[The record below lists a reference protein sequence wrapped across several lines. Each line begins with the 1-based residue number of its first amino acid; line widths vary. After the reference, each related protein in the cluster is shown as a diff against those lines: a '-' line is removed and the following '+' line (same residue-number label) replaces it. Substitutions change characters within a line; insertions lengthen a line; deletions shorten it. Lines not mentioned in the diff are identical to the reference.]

1 MALLSVLM
9 LQTVSAPEFFN
20 GPELLDFLARFAF
33 NFFIVYLIIRWLYY
47 PVHKNKDYFFTY
59 FLFNLIIFLLCYMM
73 KNTQLEIGVA
83 FGLFAVFSILRYRTL
98 NVSVVDMA
106 YLFLVI
112 SIGVINSLSNENV
125 SIVQV
130 LAANLI
136 IVIIIFVMEKRW
148 LIRHASEK
156 VIEYEKIENIRPENH
171 DKLMADLKDR
181 LGLDVH
187 RVEIGKVD
195 FTRDVATIRIFY
207 FETTSSE

>member
-1 MALLSVLM
+1 
-9 LQTVSAPEFFN
+9 
-20 GPELLDFLARFAF
+20 
-33 NFFIVYLIIRWLYY
+33 
-47 PVHKNKDYFFTY
+47 
-59 FLFNLIIFLLCYMM
+59 MM

-83 FGLFAVFSILRYRTL
+83 FGLFAVFSVLRYRTL

-130 LAANLI
+130 LAANFI
-136 IVIIIFVMEKRW
+136 VVIIIFVMEKRW

-171 DKLMADLKDR
+171 DKLMADLKER

-207 FETTSSE
+207 FENISPN